1 MAVYEFKCLKCKDS
15 FEIRQPMGSE
25 HIADCPVCKG
35 SKTQRV
41 FTIPALNIITDSEL
55 SARSVGVPKARLEKM
70 KELKDGRSK
79 RKKDPKNEMEE
90 ASNELHVPKKK
101 SDLKGG

>member
-1 MAVYEFKCLKCKDS
+1 MAVYEFKCLKCKNS

-41 FTIPALNIITDSEL
+41 FSTPGMIVRSPAYMMAKNN
-55 SARSVGVPKARLEKM
+55 APKSRLENMDKVREERAVR
-70 KELKDGRSK
+70 KTNAKTEREALDNSFHPNKKNKDK
-79 RKKDPKNEMEE
+79 R
-90 ASNELHVPKKK
+90 
-101 SDLKGG
+101 